1 VTVRQ
6 IYFSAGDNSGIL
18 TQRGTVWA
26 NVRGASSA
34 YVKDNISAPLNGTT
48 TYSRGTG
55 WTGTQWY
62 MARTFLEFD
71 ITAIPTD
78 ISNLELVKLRVFMKH
93 NGDPIFDFYTFGSD
107 HSSPLALDDFDM
119 FGATQFASDFNAT
132 APLAID
138 LNAAGLAYVN
148 SKLGSSAKFAFR
160 QEYDYIDDAIDHSAN
175 HWVVC
180 GRWTPSGRATIS
192 LATDVTVTSAVLNGV
207 ANFSARYPLLI
218 VKYAGGTESKTI
230 YPRFR
235 FKWWKVVD
243 GEGSA
248 QYSPWQT
255 DILPDEA
262 LTPYNLTGLIPN
274 TEYRFGIETE
284 EDNGVT
290 LTSANSFTT
299 LNHIIYPTS
308 SIVRVSSIVHRYNR
322 AAGQY
327 QLEVA
332 LGEVDVNVAIPY
344 AEVGARS
351 SSIKKEEEVKR
362 DAEKALEERINRQI
376 EEEWRLKAL
385 EAEAYRRKYP
395 GAQWYGPQG
404 PRFVETVSHPLGFE
418 AQRDVIEKAKAREEA
433 RWAKH
438 EARLRELGITPRI
451 GPPTPAP
458 PTPAPKPSEP
468 SLWQKITPWKE
479 EAGETLVSEAKE
491 RVEELRKRWLEFWK

>member
-1 VTVRQ
+1 MTTTIDAAKSHDMRASALELGFLDPDPLVAYQQTHDHSTSDRCYANGYNGVGSIGHSIRPWDSEYTADINRDATFFNTVDVGTVLSAKLMLYLKKHTASGSDFDWYLSVRENSNLNEASPCD
-6 IYFSAGDNSGIL
+6 SAGYPLAIQGIEIATL
-18 TQRGTVWA
+18 YADLVDTDYAWYGL
-26 NVRGASSA
+26 
-34 YVKDNISAPLNGTT
+34 NILPE
-48 TYSRGTG
+48 Y
-55 WTGTQWY
+55 
-62 MARTFLEFD
+62 
-71 ITAIPTD
+71 IPTD
-78 ISNLELVKLRVFMKH
+78 RYTKIALVNKNDVVGTPPNGTYPAREFLDIELA
-93 NGDPIFDFYTFGSD
+93 
-107 HSSPLALDDFDM
+107 SPYRPQLIL
-119 FGATQFASDFNAT
+119 T
-132 APLAID
+132 
-138 LNAAGLAYVN
+138 
-148 SKLGSSAKFAFR
+148 LGS
-160 QEYDYIDDAIDHSAN
+160 
-175 HWVVC
+175 
-180 GRWTPSGRATIS
+180 
-192 LATDVTVTSAVLNGV
+192 
-207 ANFSARYPLLI
+207 
-218 VKYAGGTESKTI
+218 
-230 YPRFR
+230 
-235 FKWWKVVD
+235 
-243 GEGSA
+243 
-248 QYSPWQT
+248 
-255 DILPDEA
+255 
-262 LTPYNLTGLIPN
+262 
-274 TEYRFGIETE
+274 
-284 EDNGVT
+284 
-290 LTSANSFTT
+290 
-299 LNHIIYPTS
+299 IYPTDPTT
-308 SIVRVSSIVHRYNR
+308 RVSSIVHRYNR